1 VFAIVLISQDT
12 FAAQLYPVQFAVQP
26 GGVSA
31 NFALPCSIIGRC
43 HTHVVRR
50 SNLIVT
56 FHCSLQ
62 SAMNENNSVL
72 LDADLSATTFTSLCS
87 FDIFVHVGFAR
98 FQRLLLDT
106 DIDPCLIRIF
116 SKHCQRAGFG
126 KNGLFSAIKKH
137 RAQPRG
143 PRREGREP
151 EMRRMRKDCKLL

>member
-1 VFAIVLISQDT
+1 MFAIVLISQDT
-12 FAAQLYPVQFAVQP
+12 FASQLYPLQFAVQP
-26 GGVSA
+26 GGVPA
-31 NFALPCSIIGRC
+31 NFALPCTTIGRC

-62 SAMNENNSVL
+62 NAMNENNCVL
-72 LDADLSATTFTSLCS
+72 RDADLSATTFTSLCS

-106 DIDPCLIRIF
+106 HIDHCLIRIF
-116 SKHCQRAGFG
+116 SKHRQNAGFG

-137 RAQPRG
+137 RAQPR
-143 PRREGREP
+143 REGREP